1 MGGTSSFRLEIPDG
15 VLDHARIPASEMEPT
30 LKRELAVHL
39 VARGLLPKAAARRLS
54 GMGRIAFDDL
64 LGERGV
70 CSELTGADFEAEMM
84 HLDALRGSR
93 NALDDSGEPVPA
105 LDNPFAGR

>member
-1 MGGTSSFRLEIPDG
+1 
-15 VLDHARIPASEMEPT
+15 MEPT

-39 VARGLLPKAAARRLS
+39 VARGLLPRAAARQLS

-70 CSELTGADFEAEMM
+70 RSELTEEDFEAEMRT
-84 HLDALRGSR
+84 LDALRGASER
-93 NALDDSGEPVPA
+93 PTG
-105 LDNPFAGR
+105 